1 MAPPTRR
8 HATSL
13 ETISVTVPEA
23 AVEAYENAIGSV
35 CATVGIFEANPEG
48 TLWRVEGVKD
58 TGHREDEL
66 TAGLVLAELTSG
78 VAAPLERAS
87 TEAEGWL
94 ARTYEAFPEQ
104 EVGRR
109 FVVRGTH
116 LPDSKNATR
125 IVLTLDA
132 GVAFGSGE
140 HGSTRG
146 CLRALERVAYR
157 RPRRILDLGCGTGIL
172 AMAAAALL
180 HQKVLAVD
188 IEPWSVRVAAQN
200 AKRNQL
206 GRVLT
211 CRLGNGW
218 QTPAI
223 WKAAPFDLVFAN
235 ILARPLC
242 LMAKDLARY
251 LAPGGTVIL
260 AGLLRT
266 QVRMVLAAHRRQGL
280 VLEQELTEGEWAT
293 LILRRPVL
301 PVRKTA

>member
-1 MAPPTRR
+1 MAPPARR

-13 ETISVTVPEA
+13 ETISVTIPEA
-23 AVEAYENAIGSV
+23 AVEFYENAIGSV
-35 CATVGIFEANPEG
+35 CTTIGLFEANPEG

-66 TAGLVLAELTSG
+66 AAALLLAELASG
-78 VAAPLERAS
+78 ESATLERAP

-104 EVGRR
+104 QVGRR

-116 LPDSKNATR
+116 LPDQHDATR

-146 CLRALERVAYR
+146 CLRALELIAHR

-172 AMAAAALL
+172 AMAGAALL
-180 HQKVLAVD
+180 HQPVLAVD
-188 IEPWSVRVAAQN
+188 IEPWSVRVAARN
-200 AKRNQL
+200 AQRNGL
-206 GRVLT
+206 APLLT

-218 QTPAI
+218 NTPAI
-223 WKAAPFDLVFAN
+223 RRKAPFDLVFAN

-242 LMAKDLARY
+242 LMAKDLARN
-251 LAPGGTVIL
+251 LVPGGTVIL
-260 AGLLRT
+260 AGLLRS
-266 QVRMVLAAHRRQGL
+266 QVRMVLSAHRRQGL
-280 VLEQELTEGEWAT
+280 VLEHLLTEGDWAT
-293 LILRRPVL
+293 LVLRRPDR
-301 PVRKTA
+301 PRP